1 MTADRLGQWHDGR
14 VRVVVHVG
22 LTKTGTTH
30 LQALLAAHREP
41 LLAAGWLYPDLG
53 PGTHFRAAAD
63 VRRSARLLGL
73 DPARVEGS
81 WGALCAEARRHVG
94 SAAAG
99 DRGGV
104 LLGHEVLAGA
114 TPEQATAALRH
125 LDGLDVHVVVT
136 ARDLGRQAVAHWQER
151 VKLGDTRSFAAFE
164 AEELRADTGR
174 DLGPDAGGV
183 RPRFWHGQ
191 DLADTLAR
199 WTAPGAT
206 GHLVVGPAP
215 GAPREELWWR
225 FAGAAGLPT
234 GPDGPVDPA
243 LPVPG
248 NPSLGAA
255 EVALLR
261 EVNRLLAAD
270 VPPMTTETHH
280 RVVKR
285 GYAEQ
290 ELGARSSA
298 PARTPAALG
307 PLLSAATH
315 GWLAEV
321 AAAGHQ
327 VHGDPA
333 DLEPVV
339 AGPGD
344 PPPDI
349 AWPPDLEPTVVA
361 QLLRRRA
368 AEPPAPTTRR
378 PRLPWR
384 RRG

>member
-1 MTADRLGQWHDGR
+1 M
-14 VRVVVHVG
+14 RVVVHVG

-63 VRRSARLLGL
+63 VRRSAHLLGL
-73 DPARVEGS
+73 EPSRVDGA
-81 WGALCAEARRHVG
+81 WAALCAEARRHVQSG
-94 SAAAG
+94 AASG
-99 DRGGV
+99 GGGV

-114 TPEQATAALRH
+114 TAEQAMAALAH

-151 VKLGDTRSFAAFE
+151 VKLGETRSFADFE
-164 AEELRADTGR
+164 TEELRADSGR
-174 DLGPDAGGV
+174 DPGPDAGGV

-199 WTAPGAT
+199 WTAGGAT

-215 GAPREELWWR
+215 GAPREELWRR
-225 FAGAAGLPT
+225 FAAALGVPS

-243 LPVPG
+243 LPVAG
-248 NPSLGAA
+248 NPSLGAP
-255 EVALLR
+255 EVALVR
-261 EVNRLLAAD
+261 EVNRLLAGD
-270 VPPMTTETHH
+270 VPPMSTEVHH

-285 GYAEQ
+285 GWAEQ
-290 ELGARSSA
+290 ELTLRTSA

-307 PLLSAATH
+307 PLLSAATDR
-315 GWLAEV
+315 WLGEV
-321 AAAGHQ
+321 AAAGHR

-339 AGPGD
+339 AGPDD
-344 PPPDI
+344 PHPDVP
-349 AWPPDLEPTVVA
+349 WPADLDPQAVA
-361 QLLRRRA
+361 ELLRRRA
-368 AEPPAPTTRR
+368 VGPPAPATRR
-378 PRLPWR
+378 SRLPWR
-384 RRG
+384 RRH

>member
-1 MTADRLGQWHDGR
+1 M
-14 VRVVVHVG
+14 RVVVHVG

-41 LLAAGWLYPDLG
+41 LLATGWLYPDLG

-73 DPARVEGS
+73 DPARVDGA
-81 WGALCAEARRHVG
+81 WAALCAQVRRH
-94 SAAAG
+94 AEE
-99 DRGGV
+99 GGTGAV
-104 LLGHEVLAGA
+104 LGHEVLAGA

-125 LDGLDVHVVVT
+125 LEGLDVHVVVT

-191 DLADTLAR
+191 DFADTLAR
-199 WTAPGAT
+199 WIRSGAA

-215 GAPREELWWR
+215 GAPREELWHR

-234 GPDGPVDPA
+234 GPAGPVDPS
-243 LPVPG
+243 LRVPG

-270 VPPMTTETHH
+270 VPPLTTEVHH

-290 ELGARSSA
+290 ELAARPSV
-298 PARTPAALG
+298 PARTPAVLG
-307 PLLSAATH
+307 PLLGAATRR
-315 GWLAEV
+315 WLAEV
-321 AAAGHQ
+321 AAARQQ
-327 VHGDPA
+327 VHGDPT

-339 AGPGD
+339 GGPGD
-344 PPPDI
+344 PPPDVP
-349 AWPPDLEPTVVA
+349 WPADLDPAAVA

-368 AEPPAPTTRR
+368 AEPPSPVTRR
-378 PRLPWR
+378 ARLPWR
-384 RRG
+384 RRH

>member
-1 MTADRLGQWHDGR
+1 M
-14 VRVVVHVG
+14 RVVVHVG

-63 VRRSARLLGL
+63 VRRSAHLLGL
-73 DPARVEGS
+73 EPSRVDGA
-81 WGALCAEARRHVG
+81 WAALCAEARRHVDT
-94 SAAAG
+94 AAAT
-99 DRGGV
+99 GGV
-104 LLGHEVLAGA
+104 VLGHEVLAGA
-114 TPEQATAALRH
+114 TAEQAVAALAH

-151 VKLGDTRSFAAFE
+151 VKLGDTRSFAELE
-164 AEELRADTGR
+164 AEELRADSGR
-174 DLGPDAGGV
+174 DAGPDAGGV

-199 WTAPGAT
+199 WTAGGAT

-215 GAPREELWWR
+215 GAPREELWHR
-225 FAGAAGLPT
+225 FADALGVPT
-234 GPDGPVDPA
+234 GPGGPVDPA
-243 LPVPG
+243 LPVAG
-248 NPSLGAA
+248 NPSLGAP
-255 EVALLR
+255 EVALVR

-270 VPPMTTETHH
+270 VPPMSTEVHH

-285 GYAEQ
+285 GWAEQ
-290 ELGARSSA
+290 ELGARTSP

-315 GWLAEV
+315 RWLGEV
-321 AAAGHQ
+321 AAAGHR

-333 DLEPVV
+333 DLEPVL

-344 PPPDI
+344 PPPDVP
-349 AWPPDLEPTVVA
+349 WPADLDPVA
-361 QLLRRRA
+361 VADLLRARA
-368 AEPPAPTTRR
+368 AEEAPPSSARR
-378 PRLPWR
+378 PRLSWR
-384 RRG
+384 RRH